1 VAANA
6 QGANAPTDLHHAHH
20 AVQAVVEGGNKSSQ
34 EANASLIMSKL
45 LPDVPGKEV
54 VMITV
59 TYPPG
64 SSGPVHKHD
73 AHAFIYVLEGSVVM
87 GVNDGEP
94 VTLAPG
100 QVFYEGTNDIHT
112 IGRNASKTRPAKF
125 LVFLIKDNTAPI
137 SVPVK

>member
-1 VAANA
+1 
-6 QGANAPTDLHHAHH
+6 
-20 AVQAVVEGGNKSSQ
+20 VQPVVEGGNKSSQ
-34 EANASLIMSKL
+34 EANVSPIMSKL

-64 SSGPVHKHD
+64 SSGPVHKHG

-87 GVNDGEP
+87 GVNGGEP

-100 QVFYEGTNDIHT
+100 QAFYEGTNDIHA

-125 LVFLIKDNTAPI
+125 LVLLIKDEITPI